1 MANFWCNNILIKGDF
16 KNAKTNQNIRGQQVV
31 RSTLSY
37 LEKLNQ
43 IDSKFTPSYIFSV
56 FGSVIFG

>member
-43 IDSKFTPSYIFSV
+43 I
-56 FGSVIFG
+56 GS